1 MTPEE
6 FVKCCHKEKTAMLS
20 RYFNT
25 PATTAV
31 GIAIGELNLSP
42 SDLARLKS
50 ILDDV
55 LTDTFMA
62 LLYAIDGCASLGGKQ
77 RTYRL
82 LDEDGTE
89 LTGELQ
95 GLASEHF
102 DPR

>member
-1 MTPEE
+1 MSPEE
-6 FVKCCHKEKTAMLS
+6 FVKCCHEEKSSMLA
-20 RYFNT
+20 RYFEA

-31 GIAIGELNLSP
+31 GIAIGELNLPP
-42 SDLARLKS
+42 SDLARLQS

-55 LTDTFMA
+55 LTDTFMTV
-62 LLYAIDGCASLGGKQ
+62 LYAIDGCASLGGRQ
-77 RTYRL
+77 RNYRL

-89 LTGELQ
+89 LTGELE